1 MPKRNIETT
10 FMPVKVPTIACL
22 NLAETPLGVDL
33 DRLIRALQTYVDRHL
48 APVWGTPAKLV
59 KVKKVPPGAW
69 VLVFLESADP
79 RHAKALGYHKP
90 FFNGHPIAKVFVR
103 STRDNNEEIS
113 LVASHELAEMLVDP
127 AGNLWCAG
135 RNNMVYACE
144 ICDAVE
150 EEKGFK
156 IDGLAMSDFV
166 YPEYYQPYR
175 KRNSV
180 QFDHLKRVTRPF
192 QVLRGGYAKA
202 RKGNK
207 VQTIHGSK
215 AKRRRF
221 RKEDR
226 DQHRTEDMR

>member
-1 MPKRNIETT
+1 MPKRKTAAGH
-10 FMPVKVPTIACL
+10 VPTIACI
-22 NLAETPLGVDL
+22 NLAETPLGVDF
-33 DRLIRALQTYVDRHL
+33 DKLIRALQKYVDRYL

-59 KVKKVPPGAW
+59 KVNKVPRGAW

-79 RHAKALGYHKP
+79 RHSKALGYHKP
-90 FFNGHPIAKVFVR
+90 FFNGHPIGKVFVR
-103 STRDNNEEIS
+103 STVENNDAIS

-135 RNNMVYACE
+135 RNNMFYACE

-156 IDGLAMSDFV
+156 IDRLVMSDFV
-166 YPEYYQPYR
+166 YPAYYQPFR

-192 QVLRGGYAKA
+192 QVLPGGYAKA
-202 RKGNK
+202 RKGGK
-207 VQTIHGSK
+207 VQTIYGSK
-215 AKRRRF
+215 AKQRRF
-221 RKEDR
+221 LKEDR
-226 DQHRTEDMR
+226 RQHRTEDQR